1 MTLITLKDILKP
13 AREEKYAVGSFNIL
27 DIQMIRGVIEGA
39 EEEHSPVILA
49 FGDIHSKIVNFDI
62 IFPLMVKMAKKA
74 KIPVAVILDH
84 GMSFQSNM
92 IALKYGAT
100 GVMFDGSSL
109 PYEQNAKKT
118 KEIVKI
124 AHSLGVSV
132 EAEIGHVAVDKNKEK
147 EIYTDPIEALN
158 FMEETNVDALAIS
171 IGTAHG
177 ICLKKPQLD
186 FDRLEKINEISD
198 IPLVLHG
205 GSGVSDEDFRK
216 CIENGISKINFFS
229 RNSHAIAEY
238 LRKKLN
244 GMGNEPYY
252 QDLVQLVRD
261 SCKAKVKEKIRVF
274 GSNNRIL

>member
-1 MTLITLKDILKP
+1 MTLISLKAILKP
-13 AREEKYAVGSFNIL
+13 ARKEKYAVGSFNIL
-27 DIQMIRGVIEGA
+27 DIQMIRGVIEAA

-49 FGDIHSKIVNFDI
+49 FGDIHSKIINFDI

-74 KIPVAVILDH
+74 KVPVSVILDH
-84 GMSFQSNM
+84 GMSFKSIM
-92 IALKYGAT
+92 SALKYGAT

-109 PYEQNAKKT
+109 PYDQNVNKT
-118 KEIVKI
+118 REIVKI

-132 EAEIGHVAVDKNKEK
+132 EAEIGHVAVDKNKGK
-147 EIYTDPIEALN
+147 EIYTEPRDALN
-158 FMEETNVDALAIS
+158 FIKDTKVDALAIS

-177 ICLKKPQLD
+177 ICIEKPQLD
-186 FDRLEKINEISD
+186 FDRLAKINEICD

-229 RNSHAIAEY
+229 RISNAIAES
-238 LRKKLN
+238 LKAKLN
-244 GMGNEPYY
+244 SMGNEPYY
-252 QDLVQLVRD
+252 QDIVPLVRD
-261 SCKAKVKEKIRVF
+261 SCKAKVKEKIRIF